1 MTVSIAH
8 RVFTD
13 VEPTETAVGSP
24 QPATVCALLRE
35 LGMSHSCV
43 VKQKSAL
50 RTWLMIHEAQRPL
63 RISLRENG
71 YGLLLK
77 ETDRE
82 TCHAGQFGLTG
93 HAQRSKPR
101 SSPGIMAIRS

>member
-77 ETDRE
+77 ETDEKRA
-82 TCHAGQFGLTG
+82 T
-93 HAQRSKPR
+93 
-101 SSPGIMAIRS
+101 PGSLA